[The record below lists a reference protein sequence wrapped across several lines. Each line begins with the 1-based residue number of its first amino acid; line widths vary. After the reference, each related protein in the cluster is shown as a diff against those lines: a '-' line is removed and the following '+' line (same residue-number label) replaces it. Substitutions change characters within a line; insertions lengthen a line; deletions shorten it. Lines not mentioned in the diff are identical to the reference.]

1 VIFEFAVPRSGC
13 KSLRDWARAWS
24 DLGTLTLGSP
34 AYASALEALTE
45 EIVKSGAAPGKP
57 NGSNL
62 AQLRTNE
69 IALLDLAANPGNQLW
84 EMREFHLDT
93 SGALVQTTV
102 RRTPRPDV
110 NQTAT
115 LANWVD
121 AHASAILADAYDV
134 DDLYPG
140 TTPFK
145 GGNALMKTDT
155 FWQGS
160 ASVPIADPEVRH
172 RFSLNT
178 CSGCHA
184 RETSTVFTHISP
196 TGPVSQPAA
205 LSGFLTGITV
215 TDPVATTTTPTTV
228 GSTTTTTARTFNDL
242 ERRRTVLADIANR
255 SCLFQVFR
263 VPPAMSH

>member
-1 VIFEFAVPRSGC
+1 
-13 KSLRDWARAWS
+13 
-24 DLGTLTLGSP
+24 
-34 AYASALEALTE
+34 
-45 EIVKSGAAPGKP
+45 
-57 NGSNL
+57 
-62 AQLRTNE
+62 
-69 IALLDLAANPGNQLW
+69 
-84 EMREFHLDT
+84 MREFHLDT
-93 SGALVQTTV
+93 SGALAQTTV

-115 LANWVD
+115 LANWVN

-134 DDLYPG
+134 DDQYPG

-145 GGNALMKTDT
+145 GGNALMAPNT

-160 ASVPIADPEVRH
+160 TSVPITDPKVRH
-172 RFSLNT
+172 LFSLNT

-196 TGPVSQPAA
+196 TGPAGQPAA

-215 TDPVATTTTPTTV
+215 TDPVVTTTTPTTV